1 MPSNTT
7 SKKGEHNM
15 IKDQVIRKVGAYII
29 DLTKIDGDGTV
40 PCPKCGNAISPDD
53 ETNETY
59 KVIEPIM
66 ENKKFTGLLI
76 SCGSC
81 NTQITLTGFQ
91 QLEEDIP
98 L

>member
-1 MPSNTT
+1 MAGNKI
-7 SKKGEHNM
+7 SKKGEHNV
-15 IKDQVIRKVGAYII
+15 IKNQAIRNVEPYII

-66 ENKKFTGLLI
+66 VNGKFTGLVI

-91 QLEEDIP
+91 ELVEDIP